1 LKKLFCLQF
10 HKLFMAACTF
20 ISTESQAVP
29 LKDEESAVKKLRG
42 LNHGRRITIGKDDFK
57 EVGENI
63 FSVTHDSE
71 LKLDGDEALESK
83 DEWEQFSEHLEK
95 LSPTFGRG
103 WQKRWVNL
111 WRNEFTYYR
120 ENTCVHRGLI
130 RLDDVSS
137 IEQKQS
143 IPTDFDI
150 KHHSKNRTYNW
161 RCSSEKLCSI
171 LVHKL
176 KTNWGLVKQQRKT
189 DKNIFESP
197 LEKNDPIT
205 NEQFMQEGQTGD
217 IVLFRSR
224 QAAGAIVRGAT
235 NGEVDHIGLIFRFKG
250 KRSMH
255 LFEALGSCGVQV
267 FSWRNFER
275 EKWHEQYSKIIRRKL
290 HIPNKRL
297 RKDVK
302 KGLHEFLKVVSNR
315 NYSWTPLKQMRK
327 VSILPHSDPN
337 RTFFCSELVASALK
351 ETGLLR
357 KNCAST
363 RYLPT
368 TFEERK
374 HLKLLQGA
382 FFGPE
387 QEILF
392 QNKGD
397 SRYRAKTEPG
407 IASSRDNLFE
417 KNEIE
422 VKEQPSSYGIAATA
436 TLRLST
442 PISSPVQSS
451 RERAE

>member
-1 LKKLFCLQF
+1 
-10 HKLFMAACTF
+10 MAACGF
-20 ISTESQAVP
+20 ISTDAQVLP
-29 LKDEESAVKKLRG
+29 LKDEESAVKKLREI
-42 LNHGRRITIGKDDFK
+42 NHARRITVGKDDFK
-57 EVGENI
+57 EVEESL
-63 FSVTHDSE
+63 FSDTLDSE
-71 LKLDGDEALESK
+71 LKLEGDEVSEVKEA
-83 DEWEQFSEHLEK
+83 WEQFSEYLEK
-95 LSPTFGRG
+95 LSPTFARG

-130 RLDDVSS
+130 KLEDVSS
-137 IEQKQS
+137 IEQKGS
-143 IPTDFDI
+143 SPTDFDI
-150 KHHSKNRTYNW
+150 IHHRKNRTYNW
-161 RCSSEKLCSI
+161 RCPNEKMCSM

-176 KTNWGLVKQQRKT
+176 KTNWELVKQQLNA
-189 DKNIFESP
+189 DENIFASP
-197 LEKNDPIT
+197 IDIVDLVTPIS
-205 NEQFMQEGQTGD
+205 NEQFMKEGQTGD

-275 EKWHEQYSKIIRRKL
+275 EKWHEQYSKIVRRKL
-290 HIPNKRL
+290 HIPDKKL
-297 RKDVK
+297 RKEVK
-302 KGLHEFLKVVSNR
+302 KGLHEFLKVVSHR

-327 VSILPHSDPN
+327 VSLLPHSDPN

-374 HLKLLQGA
+374 DLKLLKGA

-387 QEILF
+387 QEISF
-392 QNKGD
+392 EKKGD
-397 SRYRAKTEPG
+397 VRHRSKTEPG
-407 IASSRDNLFE
+407 RINSRDNDKKEVDVKKVSSTLE
-417 KNEIE
+417 K
-422 VKEQPSSYGIAATA
+422 PAASN
-436 TLRLST
+436 LRLSS
-442 PISSPVQSS
+442 PVSSPVQGK
-451 RERAE
+451 RVRTG